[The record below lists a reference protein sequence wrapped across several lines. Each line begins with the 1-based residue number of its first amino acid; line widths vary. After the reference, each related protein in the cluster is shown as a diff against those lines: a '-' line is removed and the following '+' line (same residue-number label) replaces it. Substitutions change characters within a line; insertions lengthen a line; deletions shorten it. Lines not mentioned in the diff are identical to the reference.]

1 MCARQHRLDADAK
14 NIGGHAHAVIMTRNA
29 FIRQAAE
36 SRSFGQIRMTITIS
50 ENVFPLFHPT
60 MTEDLKDPC
69 PVHDGELWHVFGSSG
84 TVRSE
89 TWSIL
94 HATAPDLYGPWT
106 EHEAIRLPIQG
117 SGVAAPGVTFDAGVF
132 HMFIQTEFMK
142 SGGRCEHAVSNDGFN
157 WVVLQPA
164 ILSIPGTE
172 EDGIYDPH
180 PAMVAG
186 KRYIVYS
193 AMPPFAR
200 VPQPDIYLARSMSDS
215 WFGPWKRMGK
225 ILDHNDLPH
234 HNSREHPDYEW
245 GIEGGQ
251 LVELPDG
258 RVLLNATCFLPDAP
272 RGSRQRVF
280 FAIADRV
287 EGPYQSLGPVLDPGE
302 PGENGHSTVIVDG
315 HELTLFYQSRRVTT
329 DHRWRFGI
337 AKFDLTQPRLSRTG

>member
-1 MCARQHRLDADAK
+1 
-14 NIGGHAHAVIMTRNA
+14 
-29 FIRQAAE
+29 
-36 SRSFGQIRMTITIS
+36 MTITFS
-50 ENVFPLFHPT
+50 ENIFPLFHPT

-69 PVHDGELWHVFGSSG
+69 PVFDGDLWHVFGSSG

-89 TWSIL
+89 SWNIL

-106 EHEAIRLPIQG
+106 EHPPIRLQVNG
-117 SGVAAPGVTFDAGVF
+117 SGVAAPGVIFDAGVF
-132 HMFIQTEFMK
+132 HMFVQTEFMK

-164 ILSIPGTE
+164 ILALPGTG

-180 PAMVAG
+180 PAMIG
-186 KRYIVYS
+186 GSRYIVYS
-193 AMPPFAR
+193 GMPPFSR

-215 WFGPWKRMGK
+215 WFGPWKRLGK

-245 GIEGGQ
+245 GLEGGQ

-258 RVLLNATCFLPDAP
+258 RVLLNATCFLPEGA

-287 EGPYQSLGPVLDPGE
+287 EGPYVSLGPVLDPGE
-302 PGENGHSTVIVDG
+302 PGENGHSTVIIDG
-315 HELTLFYQSRRVTT
+315 MELTLFYQSRRVAT

-337 AKFDLTQPRLSRTG
+337 AKFDLAQPQLTRTA

>member
-1 MCARQHRLDADAK
+1 
-14 NIGGHAHAVIMTRNA
+14 
-29 FIRQAAE
+29 
-36 SRSFGQIRMTITIS
+36 MTITIS
-50 ENVFPLFHPT
+50 ENVFPLFHPA

-106 EHEAIRLPIQG
+106 EHEAVRLPIQG

-180 PAMVAG
+180 PAMVTG